1 MPELKLAELAEAA
14 GGSLIRG
21 EPETPVRSYSIDSR
35 SIKREGLFFALRG
48 EKADGHE
55 HLGHA
60 AEQGA
65 AAAVV
70 QERPVEGAKAPNG
83 LILVDDTTAALGH
96 CGHWVRRRLKSAKWI
111 AVTGSN
117 GKTTTKEL
125 LAEGLEATRRVHR
138 TPGNFNNHLGV
149 PLAIL
154 HCPADAEFVVLE
166 LGMNRPGE
174 IAALTRMTLPD
185 VALVTNVRAAHLKYF
200 GSLDDIAA
208 AKGEMF
214 ALLDDSAIS
223 VVNLDDAH
231 VRVQAARHAGPRV
244 TFGQNQA
251 ADLRLEEIKNRF
263 IPGTSFAFRHREEL
277 RHLNLRMG
285 GAHSAFNALAALAAV
300 AAVGESLD
308 GAAERMERLEAGPG
322 RGKVH
327 LLPRDMILVDDSYN
341 SSPAALA
348 SVLETLRLSEPP
360 GRKVMVM
367 GDMLELGR
375 IESALHREA
384 GKRAAAGGVQLLV
397 AVGPL
402 SRVTA
407 ETARRAGVPEVHHHA
422 DSAKASES
430 IGEFLKDGDLI
441 VVKGSRAMQM
451 ERVVQALTAPPE
463 EKP

>member
-1 MPELKLAELAEAA
+1 MPELKLSELAEAT
-14 GGSLIRG
+14 GGRLLRG
-21 EPETPVRSYSIDSR
+21 RPDATVRTYSIDSR
-35 SIKREGLFFALRG
+35 RLKRGGLFFALLS
-48 EKADGHE
+48 EKADGHQ

-70 QERPVEGAKAPNG
+70 QEEPAEDTRAPEG
-83 LILVDDTTAALGH
+83 LILVDDTTAALGR
-96 CGHWVRRRLKSAKWI
+96 CGHWVRRRLAGAKWI

-117 GKTTTKEL
+117 GKTTTKEYI
-125 LAEGLEATRRVHR
+125 AEGLSATKRVHR

-149 PLAIL
+149 PLTIL
-154 HCPADAEFVVLE
+154 HCPADAEYVVLE

-174 IAALTRMTLPD
+174 IADLARMARPD
-185 VALVTNVRAAHLKYF
+185 VALVTNVRAAHLEFF

-208 AKGEMF
+208 AKGELF
-214 ALLDDSAIS
+214 ALLDDSAVS
-223 VVNLDDAH
+223 VVNLDDNH

-251 ADLRLEEIKNRF
+251 ADLRMEEIENHF
-263 IPGTSFAFRHREEL
+263 IPGTSFSFRYRDKSRRLDL
-277 RHLNLRMG
+277 RIG

-300 AAVGESLD
+300 AAAGEELETP
-308 GAAERMERLEAGPG
+308 AERMERLEAGPG
-322 RGKVH
+322 RGKIH
-327 LLPRDMILVDDSYN
+327 RLPGNMTLVDDSYN
-341 SSPAALA
+341 CSPAALA
-348 SVLETLRLSEPP
+348 SVLETLRLSNPP

-407 ETARRAGVPEVHHHA
+407 ETARRAGVPEVHHHS
-422 DSAKASES
+422 DSTKASQS
-430 IGEFLKDGDLI
+430 IAEFLKEGDLI
-441 VVKGSRAMQM
+441 VVKGSRGMRM
-451 ERVVQALTAPPE
+451 ERVVEALTALKE
-463 EKP
+463 EAG

>member
-1 MPELKLAELAEAA
+1 
-14 GGSLIRG
+14 
-21 EPETPVRSYSIDSR
+21 
-35 SIKREGLFFALRG
+35 
-48 EKADGHE
+48 
-55 HLGHA
+55 
-60 AEQGA
+60 
-65 AAAVV
+65 
-70 QERPVEGAKAPNG
+70 
-83 LILVDDTTAALGH
+83 
-96 CGHWVRRRLKSAKWI
+96 
-111 AVTGSN
+111 
-117 GKTTTKEL
+117 
-125 LAEGLEATRRVHR
+125 
-138 TPGNFNNHLGV
+138 
-149 PLAIL
+149 
-154 HCPADAEFVVLE
+154 VVLE

-174 IAALTRMTLPD
+174 IAELTRMALPD

-244 TFGQNQA
+244 TFGQNQS
-251 ADLRLEEIKNRF
+251 ADLRLEEIDSRF
-263 IPGTSFAFRHREEL
+263 IPGASFTFRHRDEV
-277 RHLNLRMG
+277 RRLNLRMG

-300 AAVGESLD
+300 AAVGEDLD
-308 GAAERMERLEAGPG
+308 RAAESMERLEAGPG

-327 LLPRDMILVDDSYN
+327 MLPREMILVDDSYN

-375 IESALHREA
+375 LESALHREA
-384 GKRAAAGGVQLLV
+384 GKRAAAAGVQLLV

-422 DSAKASES
+422 DSVKASES
-430 IGEFLKDGDLI
+430 ISEFLKDGDLI
-441 VVKGSRAMQM
+441 IVKGSRAMQM
-451 ERVVQALTAPPE
+451 ERVVQVLTAPPE

>member
-1 MPELKLAELAEAA
+1 MPELKLSELAEAA
-14 GGSLIRG
+14 GGSLLKG
-21 EPETPVRSYSIDSR
+21 NPETVVGSYSIDSR
-35 SIKREGLFFALRG
+35 LLRRGGVFFALMS
-48 EKADGHE
+48 EKADGHQ

-60 AEQGA
+60 AERGA

-70 QERPVEGAKAPNG
+70 QEMPGAEANTPAA
-83 LILVDDTTAALGH
+83 LIVVDDTTAALSR
-96 CGHWVRRRLKSAKWI
+96 CGHWVRRRLSGAKWI

-125 LAEGLEATRRVHR
+125 LAEGLSATKRVHR
-138 TPGNFNNHLGV
+138 SPGNFNNHLGV

-154 HCPADAEFVVLE
+154 HCPAYAEQVVLE
-166 LGMNRPGE
+166 LGMNGPGE
-174 IAALTRMTLPD
+174 IAALTRMVRPD
-185 VALVTNVRAAHLKYF
+185 VAMVTNVRAAHLQFF

-208 AKGEMF
+208 AKGELF
-214 ALLDDSAIS
+214 ALLDDSAVA

-244 TFGQNQA
+244 TFGQNQG
-251 ADLRLEEIKNRF
+251 ADLRIEEIENRF
-263 IPGTSFAFRHREEL
+263 IPGTSFACRYRDKVHR
-277 RHLNLRMG
+277 LNLRMG
-285 GAHSAFNALAALAAV
+285 GAHSAFNALAALAAIT
-300 AAVGESLD
+300 AVGEGLER
-308 GAAERMERLEAGPG
+308 AAVNMEQLEAGPG

-327 LLPRDMILVDDSYN
+327 RLPRNMILVDDSYN
-341 SSPAALA
+341 CSPAALA
-348 SVLETLRLSEPP
+348 SVLETLRLSDPP
-360 GRKVMVM
+360 GRKVMIM

-422 DSAKASES
+422 DSVKASQS
-430 IGEFLKDGDLI
+430 IAEFLKDGDLI
-441 VVKGSRAMQM
+441 VVKGSRGMRM
-451 ERVVQALTAPPE
+451 ERVVDALTALPE
-463 EKP
+463 EQS